1 LSDRRA
7 GSGGFV
13 GRQSPISPAMGTE
26 ALIAGSKRL
35 MMGPPR
41 GVAAMGNHMAKNP
54 TNEKTGKKAGTA
66 ASKVLKSPGAS
77 KDAKTAA
84 GSALSQ
90 RPNKK

>member
-1 LSDRRA
+1 
-7 GSGGFV
+7 
-13 GRQSPISPAMGTE
+13 
-26 ALIAGSKRL
+26 
-35 MMGPPR
+35 
-41 GVAAMGNHMAKNP
+41 MGNHMAKNP
-54 TNEKTGKKAGTA
+54 TNEKTGKMAGTA